1 MDKIA
6 LLPPEVLQARLG
18 LINKELNSIP
28 RLNMGKHRGV
38 SIVRENRYE
47 DGMRIKSEYSISSP
61 HGRELLALSKRRS
74 DLLSLK
80 KVLDQLVVPSS
91 SFIDPGMIDTYF
103 DKSFWEHL
111 RSGGVD
117 GYEEGR
123 YEHNGMKLRSRGEVV
138 IAQVLDSLGLEYKYE
153 PSIIIGDYR
162 YNPDFAVY
170 LPEFE
175 RCFFIEF
182 LGMLDKYDYAAKNS
196 SKIYSYM
203 SSGMVINRDLLLF
216 YGTQNSMP
224 SVEDIVEDI
233 VALISK
239 WCRMY
244 SVCDT

>member
-1 MDKIA
+1 
-6 LLPPEVLQARLG
+6 
-18 LINKELNSIP
+18 
-28 RLNMGKHRGV
+28 MGKHRGV

>member
-6 LLPPEVLQARLG
+6 LLPPEVLQARLS

-28 RLNMGKHRGV
+28 RLTLGKHRGV

-47 DGMRIKSEYSISSP
+47 GGTRIKREYSTSTLY
-61 HGRELLALSKRRS
+61 GKELLELSRRRS

-80 KVLDQLVVPSS
+80 KVLDQLVVPSPS
-91 SFIDPGMIDTYF
+91 CIDPGMIDTSF
-103 DKSFWEHL
+103 DKAFWDHL
-111 RSGGVD
+111 RSGGVE
-117 GYEEGR
+117 GYAEGR
-123 YEHNGMKLRSRGEVV
+123 YEHNGLKLRSRGEVV

-153 PSIIIGDYR
+153 PTIFIGDYK
-162 YNPDFAVY
+162 YSPDFAVY

-196 SKIYSYM
+196 SKIYSYL

-244 SVCDT
+244 SVCTE

>member
-6 LLPPEVLQARLG
+6 LLPPEVLQARLS

-28 RLNMGKHRGV
+28 RLTLGKHRGV

-47 DGMRIKSEYSISSP
+47 GGIRIINEYSVSSP
-61 HGRELLALSKRRS
+61 QGRELMPILKRRS

-91 SFIDPGMIDTYF
+91 SSIDLRMINTPF
-103 DKSFWEHL
+103 DKAFWDHL
-111 RSGGVD
+111 RSGGVE
-117 GYEEGR
+117 GYAEGR
-123 YEHNGMKLRSRGEVV
+123 YEHNGRKLRSRGEVV

-153 PSIIIGDYR
+153 PTIHIGEYR

-182 LGMLDKYDYAAKNS
+182 LGMLDKYDYVAKNS

-216 YGTQNSMP
+216 YGTLNSMP

-233 VALISK
+233 IALISK

-244 SVCDT
+244 SCCGA

>member
-28 RLNMGKHRGV
+28 RLTMGKHRGV

-47 DGMRIKSEYSISSP
+47 DGVRIKSEYSISSP

-111 RSGGVD
+111 RSCGVD